1 MALLLVRMVVT
12 GPFWEMEAVPLTT
25 PLRCTAA
32 PAGDAI
38 AAAIGAMA
46 QRTIVLA
53 RRRLLREVR
62 IMSWAGVIE
71 KFTAYLN
78 KEA

>member
-1 MALLLVRMVVT
+1 MALLLVRMVVI
-12 GPFWEMEAVPLTT
+12 GPIWEMEAVPLTT

-32 PAGDAI
+32 LAVGVR
-38 AAAIGAMA
+38 AAAIGVMA
-46 QRTIVLA
+46 QRTIILA

-62 IMSWAGVIE
+62 TMSWAEVFE